1 MRIFTI
7 DSDNSQYGQ
16 SITGN
21 LDDFQKIVKG
31 NVQAIDLRD
40 DLTLWINEE
49 GKLDQLPYN
58 HSATLIWE
66 AIFGK
71 GTDIIVGNAFFTGGV
86 DDNGNT
92 LGISDEALFF
102 LKKTLATEAE
112 KFISDHIK
120 IISVGF

>member
-1 MRIFTI
+1 MRVFTI
-7 DSDNSQYGQ
+7 NSDNTQYGE
-16 SITGN
+16 SITGS
-21 LDDFQKIVKG
+21 LSEFQEIVKG
-31 NVQAIDLRD
+31 DVQAIDLRD

-49 GKLDQLPYN
+49 GKLDGLPYN

-86 DDNGNT
+86 DNSGNT
-92 LGISDEALFF
+92 LGISDEAVSF